1 MGGFLTVCLR
11 QTLKKRAFRGFIPAP
26 CAGTAWLPLQSL
38 PQLCSFPRRLKN
50 SAYKIPLPVFKET
63 SSVSQAFSIRK

>member
-1 MGGFLTVCLR
+1 MGGFLSVCLK

-26 CAGTAWLPLQSL
+26 CAGTGLPLQSL